1 MHEESICVISI
12 PIHWIWVML
21 TPFDLL
27 QGHLRSAQ
35 KKIKPLVVYQCSFWY
50 GLNTHQKFV
59 NKNKQKTKNFI
70 ITWKTCGAVTPSGS
84 SDPLR
89 PTEFWEETKP
99 GQIPTKSMKTKVID
113 FKTNW

>member
-35 KKIKPLVVYQCSFWY
+35 KKLKPLVVYQCSFRY
-50 GLNTHQKFV
+50 SLNTDQKFV
-59 NKNKQKTKNFI
+59 NKNKQKTK
-70 ITWKTCGAVTPSGS
+70 TS
-84 SDPLR
+84 SLL
-89 PTEFWEETKP
+89 EKLVEL
-99 GQIPTKSMKTKVID
+99 
-113 FKTNW
+113 